1 MNPRVERYRLAI
13 TVFDDP
19 ESVWG
24 TVTALLAKDF
34 ALEQLCLVALTT
46 TMARVGLSERIGE
59 ADRDRLSALYDQVED
74 WPGAGDGQA
83 IVASSGP
90 LLSSLLQA
98 QSAGNGG
105 RTQDRISA
113 EHRSE
118 LVDQIRQGA
127 IALVVSAATPTQQWL
142 STRTLLD
149 QSLHSV
155 KTYEFAVPPACEHPR
170 RG

>member
-1 MNPRVERYRLAI
+1 MNPRVEQHRLAI

-34 ALEQLCLVALTT
+34 APAQLCFVALTN
-46 TMARVGLSERIGE
+46 TMARVGLSERIAG
-59 ADRDRLSALYDQVED
+59 ADRDRLATLYDQVDD
-74 WPGAGDGQA
+74 WPDAGDGQR
-83 IVASSGP
+83 IVATSG
-90 LLSSLLQA
+90 LLLKSFLQA

-105 RTQDRISA
+105 RPQDRISA

-127 IALVVSAATPTQQWL
+127 IALVVSAATPSQQWL

-149 QSLHSV
+149 KSLHSV
-155 KTYEFAVPPACEHPR
+155 KTYEFAVPPACEQPR